1 MPKVDENN
9 FTFQVRCIL
18 NIAFVI
24 LKIKIITSVLSE
36 ELTDEISGL
45 KRPVNIN
52 CLMRKDFASGLNSK
66 IVIKI
71 RNTIVDK
78 FFLIILD

>member
-1 MPKVDENN
+1 MEDTKMPKVDENN

-24 LKIKIITSVLSE
+24 LKIIAGVLSE
-36 ELTDEISGL
+36 VIEISGL

-52 CLMRKDFASGLNSK
+52 CLMRKDFAWAE
-66 IVIKI
+66 
-71 RNTIVDK
+71 
-78 FFLIILD
+78 